1 MNVLT
6 ELSAARRAAGE
17 EMITLEWTPLIDI
30 TEDDE
35 GYLIKAELPEV
46 GRQNLRVTVDET
58 TLTISGER
66 RFAFK
71 RQFALPMNAAGEKAS
86 ARFKDG
92 VLKVHLPKNPDFGT
106 GSVGID
112 VG

>member
-6 ELSAARRAAGE
+6 ELSVAGRTAGE
-17 EMITLEWTPLIDI
+17 ELITLEWTPLIDI

-35 GYLIKAELPEV
+35 GYFIKAELPEV

-92 VLKVHLPKNPDFGT
+92 VLKVHLPKSPASGT